1 MVEALQ
7 ALGMSPVT
15 SDKSRGVWHLQA
27 SPLNHHLYELVK
39 PDIVISLVTEQA
51 GRFWD
56 PLLRRCSTV
65 ALILV
70 VVSSRPLYKAAQGTR
85 KAPGNGGKEAFPQ
98 QEQEQEQEQ
107 GQEREALSQQQQ
119 AQGPEQG
126 SLPKPGQAAGQL

>member
-1 MVEALQ
+1 MA
-7 ALGMSPVT
+7 P
-15 SDKSRGVWHLQA
+15 
-27 SPLNHHLYELVK
+27 
-39 PDIVISLVTEQA
+39 
-51 GRFWD
+51 
-56 PLLRRCSTV
+56 

-98 QEQEQEQEQ
+98 QEQEQKQ